1 MFELNAT
8 LPIFILSFLV
18 FMYLLNQIML
28 KPVGK
33 VMEARAARI
42 NSDIEAGKKALA
54 EAEGALKHYQEH
66 LHKVRSEAQGIINS
80 AVEEAN
86 KKRNQE
92 FDRLRDS
99 SKTKLDAAKAEIA
112 AERTKLI
119 DSLVAQET
127 VLVQE
132 ITDKLVGEKTN
143 VSLDAGVVRKALE
156 EAC

>member
-8 LPIFILSFLV
+8 LPIFILSFLI
-18 FMYLLNQIML
+18 FMYLLNEIML
-28 KPVGK
+28 KPVGR
-33 VMEARAARI
+33 VLEARAARI
-42 NSDIEAGKKALA
+42 NSNIEAGKNAHA
-54 EAEGALKHYQEH
+54 EAEKSLKHYQEH
-66 LHKVRSEAQGIINS
+66 LHKVRSEAQGIINT

-92 FDRLRDS
+92 FDKLRQT

-112 AERTKLI
+112 AERTILI

-127 VLVQE
+127 ALVQE
-132 ITDKLVGEKTN
+132 ITDKLIGEKTN
-143 VSLDAGVVRKALE
+143 VSFDTGVVRKALE